1 MSKRVRR
8 SSRRQFIGECAGLGA
23 SLALPLT
30 WSAESKGQDLA
41 TDITGMTA
49 SQLSAAIHARQVGC
63 VEVMQAYL
71 DRIHRYNPAYNAIVS
86 MPDNEALLAE
96 AARADAELGRG
107 GSRGWMHGMPHA
119 VKDLADARGL
129 ETSRGSRLY
138 AGTIAATDSIH
149 IARIRDAGAIFIGKT
164 NVPELGLGSQSYND
178 VHGTTRNAYDPAL
191 TAGGSSGGAA
201 TGMAT
206 HMLPTADGSDMMGSL
221 RNPAAFN
228 NVIGF
233 RPSQG
238 RVPGTSEDPFY
249 TQLSTNGPMGRDVAD
264 TIRLLGTIA
273 GFHADAPLTLR
284 DTLPD
289 HGAYRPAELRDVRIG
304 WLGDYDGYL
313 ATEPGVLELC
323 TGALSGL
330 EDNGAVVEAATPAF
344 DLDRLWQTWLTL
356 RHWSQSG
363 RQSLL
368 EDPTTR
374 DLLKPELVW
383 EIEGSLGLTA
393 ADIRVAAVARA
404 EWYRSVHDLFAQFD
418 CLALPSAQV
427 FPFAADV
434 HWPQSIDGRTMDTYH
449 RWMEVVIGGTLAGVP
464 VVNVPVGFDDRGR
477 PMGMQLIGPFGG
489 DRAVLELAM
498 AYEAST
504 DVLATRPVLR
514 EAI

>member
-1 MSKRVRR
+1 
-8 SSRRQFIGECAGLGA
+8 
-23 SLALPLT
+23 
-30 WSAESKGQDLA
+30 
-41 TDITGMTA
+41 MTA
-49 SQLSAAIHARQVGC
+49 SQLSAAIHARQVSC

-71 DRIHRYNPAYNAIVS
+71 SRIHTFNPVYNAIVS
-86 MPDNEALLAE
+86 MRDDDALLAE
-96 AARADAELGRG
+96 SGRADAELTRG
-107 GSRGWMHGMPHA
+107 ESRGWMHGMPHA

-138 AGTIAATDSIH
+138 AGTVATADSIH
-149 IARIRDAGAIFIGKT
+149 IERIREAGAIFIGKT

-178 VHGTTRNAYDPAL
+178 VHGTTLNAYDPAL

-238 RVPGTSEDPFY
+238 RVPGTSEDPYY
-249 TQLSTNGPMGRDVAD
+249 TQLSTNGPMGCDVED

-273 GFHADAPLTLR
+273 GFHVDAPLTMR
-284 DTLPD
+284 DELPG
-289 HGAYRPAELRDVRIG
+289 HGDYRPMDLNDLRLG

-313 ATEPGVLELC
+313 ATEPGVLGLC
-323 TGALSGL
+323 TQALSVL
-330 EDNGAVVEAATPAF
+330 EDSGAVVEATMPAY

-363 RQSLL
+363 RQTLL
-368 EDPTTR
+368 ENSATR
-374 DLLKPELVW
+374 ELLKPEMIW
-383 EIEGSLGLTA
+383 EIEGSLGLTG
-393 ADIRVAAVARA
+393 ADVRVAATARA
-404 EWYRSVHDLFAQFD
+404 EWYRSLHALFERFD
-418 CLALPSAQV
+418 FLVLPSAQV
-427 FPFAADV
+427 FPFSADV
-434 HWPQSIDGRTMDTYH
+434 HWPQSIAGRTMDTYH

-464 VVNVPVGFDDRGR
+464 AVNVPVGFDDRGR
-477 PMGMQLIGPFGG
+477 PMGMQLIGPFGE

-504 DVLATRPVLR
+504 DFLAQRPDLR
-514 EAI
+514 DSL